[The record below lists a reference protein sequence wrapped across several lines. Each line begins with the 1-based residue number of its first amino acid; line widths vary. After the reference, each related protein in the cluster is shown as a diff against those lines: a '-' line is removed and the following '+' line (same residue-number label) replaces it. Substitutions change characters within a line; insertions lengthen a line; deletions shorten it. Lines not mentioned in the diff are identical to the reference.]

1 MRLIDANALLEKIRG
16 VPQVIDFLSAQN
28 VYELIETA
36 PTQDFN
42 ELLEHCARLCEN
54 QWDVDS
60 AAADIRKLK
69 QNG

>member
-28 VYELIETA
+28 VYELIEKA

-42 ELLEHCARLCEN
+42 ELLEHCAHLCEN
-54 QWDVDS
+54 HWDVDS